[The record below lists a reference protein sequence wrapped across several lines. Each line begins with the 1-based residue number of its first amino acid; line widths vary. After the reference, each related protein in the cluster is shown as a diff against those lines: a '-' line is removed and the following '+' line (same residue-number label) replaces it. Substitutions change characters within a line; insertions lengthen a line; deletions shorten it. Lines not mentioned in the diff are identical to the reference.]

1 MLDSLYIAAT
11 GMNAQQ
17 LNVDTISNNLAN
29 VNTNGFKRN
38 RVTFADLMYREV
50 TRGNQRP
57 GVGSLNRYGVGV
69 GVATTGKLFTAGDV
83 KKTDQPLDVAIRGKG
98 LFEVTLPDNSL
109 AYTRGG
115 SLQLDKDGV
124 LTTAEGYQLNP
135 AVRIPSDATAVTIEA
150 GGRVLAQVPDETAP
164 IEVGSLTLSD
174 FVNTT
179 ALRPLGDNLYVPT
192 EKSGDAVTAKP
203 GEQGLGLLAQ
213 GFVEALNVTLVDEFV
228 NLIVAQRAYEANS
241 KAIQASDEMLG
252 IINNLRR

>member
-29 VNTNGFKRN
+29 VNTNGFKKN

-57 GVGSLNRYGVGV
+57 GVGALNRYGVGV
-69 GVATTGKLFTAGDV
+69 GVAASSKLFTAGDV

-124 LTTAEGYQLNP
+124 LTTAEGYALNP
-135 AVRIPSDATAVTIEA
+135 SIRVPADATAITIES
-150 GGRVLAQVPDETAP
+150 GGRVLAKIPDEADP
-164 IEVGSLTLSD
+164 IEVGSLTLVD
-174 FVNTT
+174 FVNP
-179 ALRPLGDNLYVPT
+179 AAVCSPPSPT
-192 EKSGDAVTAKP
+192 RRSRWK
-203 GEQGLGLLAQ
+203 LARSRS
-213 GFVEALNVTLVDEFV
+213 T
-228 NLIVAQRAYEANS
+228 IS
-241 KAIQASDEMLG
+241 
-252 IINNLRR
+252 